1 MSGKGGGKA
10 LSATIPASSRKM
22 VQSLKEIVSNFPD
35 HEIYATL
42 KDCNMDPN
50 EAVSRL
56 LSQDPF
62 HEVKSKRE
70 KKKEIKD
77 PTESRSRGSGTNGK
91 PVYKKE
97 NGAPTYGGSTSSAPS
112 VLGNNA
118 NMRPASYSDS
128 VVTEK
133 TYAFSIG
140 DGPSSSSQ
148 RAGVQSAWAG
158 NTGQVSMADIVKMGR
173 PQARPSMH
181 NSSIQSGNHQ
191 NVFMPPAASD
201 NNLHSSQGYASKV
214 SETNTNQGHAIS
226 DNVPQ
231 NDEWPCIENQHDV
244 RVYADVDAH
253 ANSECYA
260 NSSSFAEADWQQKT
274 HLDEH
279 GAEDGSVENADNAE
293 SASISAKSTS
303 EDNTGAED
311 DVSSVAANIEQLN
324 IQRDDQGTAQEDDN
338 PSVVIPNHLQLHTP
352 ECMNLSFGS
361 FGSANPLSGSGSFTS
376 RPLKS
381 NLEDTSGAADASTI
395 ENSDTRNPDYYGD
408 EHLTTTTSDGN
419 LVQGTGVSAGT
430 YEHTSIS
437 QEALK
442 PEPPEI
448 AQENQYSFPSHSH
461 GFNYENAQQPEV
473 TFPVSQTSSQ
483 NQNLAPFSGV
493 MAHTNS
499 LPSALLSSPVQTARE
514 DIPYLPFPATQ
525 SMPTKYSDIA
535 SSIGGS
541 TITMSEA
548 LRASGISA
556 PQPNAQTLSGAGVA
570 TGPTHPQHLAM
581 HPYSQPSLPLGHF
594 ANMISYPFLP
604 QSYTYMPSAFQQTFA
619 GNNTYPQ
626 SLAAVLPQY
635 KNNVSASSL
644 PQSAA
649 IPPGYGFGSSTSIPG
664 GNFSL
669 NPPAAPTGTTIGY
682 EDVINSQFKDNNH
695 MMSLQQFT
703 CTTSS
708 IHMRVCI
715 CNKILNENFQLC
727 YVFVDGL
734 NACRIVVSLLF
745 RKSIFGAA
753 DEIELKFMNRRN
765 HEDLNLFILILNLEI
780 RKLSTQVIRVK
791 WSLHARNEIVFE
803 LLQHLKGNGARNLLE
818 GIKKS
823 TREMIEEQEAVHG
836 RLFTIQN
843 FHLECFAFFFFTSL
857 RVTHNLAVFGGVGVV
872 LTIIT
877 GLFGINVDGIPG
889 AEHTPYAFGVFT
901 AILVFL
907 GVVLIAVGMVYLGLK
922 NPVAEGQVE
931 VRKLELQELVKM
943 FQHEAETHA
952 QVRKNISPKNLPPT
966 AGDGF
971 RSDADYL
978 VIQ

>member
-77 PTESRSRGSGTNGK
+77 PTESRSRGSGTNNTSSRGGGRAGTDRNGGRGGANQFGSSDYGLQGK

-201 NNLHSSQGYASKV
+201 NNLHSSQ
-214 SETNTNQGHAIS
+214 
-226 DNVPQ
+226 
-231 NDEWPCIENQHDV
+231 
-244 RVYADVDAH
+244 DVDAH

-493 MAHTNS
+493 MQAHTNS

-695 MMSLQQFT
+695 MMSLQQ
-703 CTTSS
+703 
-708 IHMRVCI
+708 
-715 CNKILNENFQLC
+715 NENSPMWVQGPGSRTMSAVPPSNYYNLQ
-727 YVFVDGL
+727 GQ
-734 NACRIVVSLLF
+734 NQQQPGGF
-745 RKSIFGAA
+745 RQ
-753 DEIELKFMNRRN
+753 R
-765 HEDLNLFILILNLEI
+765 H
-780 RKLSTQVIRVK
+780 QQQQQQQQQPP
-791 WSLHARNEIVFE
+791 
-803 LLQHLKGNGARNLLE
+803 LQHFGPLGYPNFYQSQTGISLE
-818 GIKKS
+818 QQPQNP
-823 TREMIEEQEAVHG
+823 REASLGGPQSQPSKQSQQIW
-836 RLFTIQN
+836 QN
-843 FHLECFAFFFFTSL
+843 S
-857 RVTHNLAVFGGVGVV
+857 
-872 LTIIT
+872 
-877 GLFGINVDGIPG
+877 
-889 AEHTPYAFGVFT
+889 Y
-901 AILVFL
+901 
-907 GVVLIAVGMVYLGLK
+907 
-922 NPVAEGQVE
+922 
-931 VRKLELQELVKM
+931 
-943 FQHEAETHA
+943 
-952 QVRKNISPKNLPPT
+952 
-966 AGDGF
+966 
-971 RSDADYL
+971 
-978 VIQ
+978 